1 MNNTFPQN
9 VFVHCTLGTFHN
21 HFCKNFESHFVIFKP
36 QGKQVSCLWP
46 KKGGRYTK
54 RIPFFL
60 KGVIQSTSDAKF
72 WCTYILGYTLY
83 SCFEKG
89 CQKKCMRQSR
99 KVLWVVFRSLV
110 FKEISKNGMRGH
122 GHIFVSAKGKQQK
135 YVWQL
140 QALGTVC
147 WSYPILPFRLL
158 HAHFWRQPFL
168 KKLYTSL
175 FASFLQLS

>member
-21 HFCKNFESHFVIFKP
+21 HFCENFESHFVIFKP
-36 QGKQVSCLWP
+36 QGKQISCLWP

-54 RIPFFL
+54 RIPFFF

-89 CQKKCMRQSR
+89 CQKKCMRHSR

-110 FKEISKNGMRGH
+110 SKKFQRMAREATDIFLWVLKESNKSRFDSYSVRNNCID
-122 GHIFVSAKGKQQK
+122 HIHI
-135 YVWQL
+135 
-140 QALGTVC
+140 T
-147 WSYPILPFRLL
+147 
-158 HAHFWRQPFL
+158 FWDCRVHSFCDNLSRNSRIQ
-168 KKLYTSL
+168 YTHY
-175 FASFLQLS
+175 